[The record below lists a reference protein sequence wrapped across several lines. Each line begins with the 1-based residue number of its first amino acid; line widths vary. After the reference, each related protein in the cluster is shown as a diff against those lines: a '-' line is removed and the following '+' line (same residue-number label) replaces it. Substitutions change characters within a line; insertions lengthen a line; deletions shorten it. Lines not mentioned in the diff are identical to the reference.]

1 MSTLK
6 NRTIF
11 ITGASRG
18 IGREIALRC
27 ARDGANV
34 VIAAK
39 TVEPHA
45 KLEGTIF
52 QTAEAVEAAGGKALP
67 LQIDVRE
74 ESQVR
79 DALEKAA
86 SHFGGIDAIVNNAG
100 AIGLTPVEQTTPK
113 KFDLMMGINARAV
126 FLTAHC
132 AIPYLKKSSNA
143 HILSL
148 SPPLNLSPKWLKPY
162 APYMLSKYGMTLLS
176 LGLAEELRDARI
188 AVNTLWPRTL
198 IATSAVEFSV
208 GGRDLFKVARKPEIM
223 ADAAWEILRTEG
235 MTLTGRTVIDDE
247 LLRERGATDLTGY
260 AWEPSM
266 ADRLSI
272 DLFVDG

>member
-1 MSTLK
+1 MGNLA

-27 ARDGANV
+27 ARDGANI
-34 VIAAK
+34 VIGAK
-39 TVEPHA
+39 TAEPHA
-45 KLEGTIF
+45 KLEGTIY

-67 LQIDVRE
+67 IQLDVRE

-86 SHFGGIDAIVNNAG
+86 AHFGGIDAVVNNAG
-100 AIGLTPVEQTTPK
+100 AIGLTPVEHTPPK

-126 FLTAHC
+126 YLMAHC
-132 AIPYLKKSSNA
+132 AIPYLKKSGNA

-162 APYMLSKYGMTLLS
+162 APYTLSKYGMTLLS
-176 LGLAEELRDARI
+176 LGLAEELREARI

-198 IATSAVEFSV
+198 IATAAVEFSV

-223 ADAAWEILRTEG
+223 ADAAHAILSTTG
-235 MTLTGRTVIDDE
+235 MALTGQTLIDDE
-247 LLRERGATDLTGY
+247 ILRERGKTDLRDY
-260 AWEPSM
+260 AWEPEM
-266 ADRLSI
+266 ADRLSL
-272 DLFVDG
+272 DLYVDN

>member
-1 MSTLK
+1 MSNLK

-11 ITGASRG
+11 ISGASRG
-18 IGREIALRC
+18 IGREIAIRC
-27 ARDGANV
+27 ARDGANIV
-34 VIAAK
+34 VAAK

-67 LQIDVRE
+67 LQLDVRE

-86 SHFGGIDAIVNNAG
+86 THFGGIDIIVNNAG
-100 AIGLTPVEQTTPK
+100 AISLTPVEHTPPK
-113 KFDLMMGINARAV
+113 KYDLMMGINARAV
-126 FLTAHC
+126 YLTAHC
-132 AIPYLKKSSNA
+132 AIPYLKKSSHA

-148 SPPLNLSPKWLKPY
+148 SPPVNLSPVWMKPY

-176 LGLAEELRDARI
+176 LGLAEELREARI

-223 ADAAWEILRTEG
+223 ADAAWEILRTSNMEV
-235 MTLTGRTVIDDE
+235 TGRTLIDDE
-247 LLRERGATDLTGY
+247 ILRERGRNDFTTY
-260 AWEPSM
+260 AWDASM
-266 ADRLSI
+266 ADRLSL
-272 DLFVDG
+272 DLFVDP

>member
-1 MSTLK
+1 MSHLK

-11 ITGASRG
+11 ISGASRG
-18 IGREIALRC
+18 IGREIAIRC
-27 ARDGANV
+27 ARDGANIV
-34 VIAAK
+34 VAAK

-45 KLEGTIF
+45 KLEGTIH

-74 ESQVR
+74 ESQLR

-86 SHFGGIDAIVNNAG
+86 SHFGGIDIIVNNAG
-100 AIGLTPVEQTTPK
+100 AIGLTPVEHTPPK

-126 FLTAHC
+126 YLTAHC
-132 AIPYLKKSSNA
+132 AIPYLKKSTHA

-148 SPPLNLSPKWLKPY
+148 SPPVNLSPTWMKPY

-198 IATSAVEFSV
+198 IATAAVEFSV
-208 GGRDLFKVARKPEIM
+208 GGRDLFKVARKPQIM
-223 ADAAWEILRTEG
+223 ADAAREILRTGDME
-235 MTLTGRTVIDDE
+235 MTGRTLIDDE
-247 LLRERGATDLTGY
+247 ILRERGVTDFSPY
-260 AWEPSM
+260 AWDPAMS
-266 ADRLSI
+266 DRLSL
-272 DLFVDG
+272 DLFVDP

>member
-1 MSTLK
+1 MSSLK

-27 ARDGANV
+27 AREGANL

-45 KLEGTIF
+45 KLEGTIH
-52 QTAEAVEAAGGKALP
+52 QTAEAVEAAGGRALAIQ
-67 LQIDVRE
+67 LDVRE
-74 ESQVR
+74 EMPVR
-79 DALEKAA
+79 EALEKAA

-100 AIGLTPVEQTTPK
+100 AIGLTNVEMTAPK

-126 FLTAHC
+126 YLMSHC
-132 AIPYLKKSSNA
+132 ALPYLKKSANA

-148 SPPLNLSPKWLKPY
+148 SPPLNLKPQWLKPY
-162 APYMLSKYGMTLLS
+162 APYTLSKYGMTLLS

-198 IATSAVEFSV
+198 IATAAVEFSV
-208 GGRDLFKVARKPEIM
+208 GGRDLFKVARKPDIM
-223 ADAAWEILRTEG
+223 ADAAYEILRTG
-235 MTLTGRTVIDDE
+235 DLALTGRNLIDE
-247 LLRERGATDLTGY
+247 ALLRERGVTDFTHY
-260 AWEPSM
+260 AWDPTQ
-266 ADRLSI
+266 ADRLGL
-272 DLFVDG
+272 DLYVDA

>member
-1 MSTLK
+1 MSSLK

-27 ARDGANV
+27 ARDGANL

-45 KLEGTIF
+45 KLEGTIH
-52 QTAEAVEAAGGKALP
+52 QTAEAVEAAGGRALAIQ
-67 LQIDVRE
+67 LDVRE

-86 SHFGGIDAIVNNAG
+86 AHFGGIDAVVNNAG
-100 AIGLTPVEQTTPK
+100 AIGLTNLEMTPPK

-126 FLTAHC
+126 YLMSHC
-132 AIPYLKKSSNA
+132 ALPYLKKSSNA
-143 HILSL
+143 HVLSL
-148 SPPLNLSPKWLKPY
+148 SPPLNLSSKWLKPY
-162 APYMLSKYGMTLLS
+162 IPYTLSKYGMTLLS
-176 LGLAEELRDARI
+176 MGMAEELRDQKI

-198 IATSAVEFSV
+198 IATAAVEFSV
-208 GGRDLFKVARKPEIM
+208 GGRDLFKVARKPDIM
-223 ADAAWEILRTEG
+223 ADAAYEILRTEG
-235 MTLTGRTVIDDE
+235 MALTGRSLIDE
-247 LLRERGATDLTGY
+247 QILRERGVVDFTRY
-260 AWEPSM
+260 AWDPAM
-266 ADRLSI
+266 ADRLGV
-272 DLFVDG
+272 DLYVDD

>member
-27 ARDGANV
+27 ARDGANIV
-34 VIAAK
+34 VAAK

-45 KLEGTIF
+45 KLEGTIYD
-52 QTAEAVEAAGGKALP
+52 TAEAVEKAGGKALP
-67 LQIDVRE
+67 IQLDVRE
-74 ESQVR
+74 EDQVR
-79 DALEKAA
+79 AALAKAA
-86 SHFGGIDAIVNNAG
+86 ETFGGIDAVVNNAG
-100 AIGLTPVEQTTPK
+100 AISLTNVELTAPK
-113 KFDLMMGINARAV
+113 KFDLMMDINARAV
-126 FLTAHC
+126 YLVTHC
-132 AIPYLKKSSNA
+132 ALPYLKKSPNA
-143 HILSL
+143 HVLSL
-148 SPPLNLSPKWLKPY
+148 SPPLNLSAKWLKPY
-162 APYMLSKYGMTLLS
+162 IPYTLSKYGMTLLS
-176 LGLAEELRDARI
+176 LGMAEEFREARI

-198 IATSAVEFSV
+198 IATAAVEFSV

-235 MTLTGRTVIDDE
+235 MAMTGRNVIDDE
-247 LLRERGATDLTGY
+247 ILTERGVTDLARY
-260 AWEPSM
+260 ACDPSM
-266 ADRLSI
+266 ADRLGI

>member
-100 AIGLTPVEQTTPK
+100 AIGLTPVEHTTPK

-198 IATSAVEFSV
+198 VATSAVEFSV

-235 MTLTGRTVIDDE
+235 MAITGRTVIDDE
-247 LLRERGATDLTGY
+247 LLRERGTTDFTGY

>member
-27 ARDGANV
+27 ARDGANIV
-34 VIAAK
+34 VAAK

-52 QTAEAVEAAGGKALP
+52 QTAEAVEKAGGKALP
-67 LQIDVRE
+67 IQLDVRE
-74 ESQVR
+74 EFQVR

-86 SHFGGIDAIVNNAG
+86 AHFGGIDAVINNAG
-100 AIGLTPVEQTTPK
+100 AISLTNVEYTPPK
-113 KFDLMMGINARAV
+113 KFDLMMSINARAV
-126 FLTAHC
+126 YLMSHC
-132 AIPYLKKSSNA
+132 AIPYLKKSPNA

-148 SPPLNLSPKWLKPY
+148 SPPINMKPNWLKPH
-162 APYMLSKYGMTLLS
+162 APYTLSKYGMTLLS
-176 LGLAEELRDARI
+176 LGMAEELRDAKI

-198 IATSAVEFSV
+198 IATAAIEFSL
-208 GGRDLFKVARKPEIM
+208 GGRDLFKISRKPEIM
-223 ADAAWEILRTEG
+223 ADAAYEILRTEG
-235 MTLTGRTVIDDE
+235 LALTGQTLIDDE
-247 LLRERGATDLTGY
+247 ILRERGVTDLVKY
-260 AWEPSM
+260 AWDPAM
-266 ADRLSI
+266 ADSLGR

>member
-27 ARDGANV
+27 AREGANL

-45 KLEGTIF
+45 KLEGTIH
-52 QTAEAVEAAGGKALP
+52 QTAEAVEAAGGRALAIQ
-67 LQIDVRE
+67 LDVRDE
-74 ESQVR
+74 TQVR

-86 SHFGGIDAIVNNAG
+86 SHFGGIDAVVNNAG
-100 AIGLTPVEQTTPK
+100 AISLTNLELTPPK

-126 FLTAHC
+126 FLLSHC
-132 AIPYLKKSSNA
+132 ALPYLKRSTNA

-148 SPPLNLSPKWLKPY
+148 SPPLNLSSKWLKPSI
-162 APYMLSKYGMTLLS
+162 PYTLSKYGMTLLS
-176 LGLAEELRDARI
+176 LGMAEELREQRI

-198 IATSAVEFSV
+198 IATAAVEVAS
-208 GGRDLFKVARKPEIM
+208 GSKELFKLARKPAIM
-223 ADAAWEILRTEG
+223 ADAAYEILRTEA
-235 MTLTGRTVIDDE
+235 MTLTGRNLIDE
-247 LLRERGATDLTGY
+247 PFLRERGVTDFVPY
-260 AWEPSM
+260 AWDPTM
-266 ADRLSI
+266 ADKLGLDYYI
-272 DLFVDG
+272 DD